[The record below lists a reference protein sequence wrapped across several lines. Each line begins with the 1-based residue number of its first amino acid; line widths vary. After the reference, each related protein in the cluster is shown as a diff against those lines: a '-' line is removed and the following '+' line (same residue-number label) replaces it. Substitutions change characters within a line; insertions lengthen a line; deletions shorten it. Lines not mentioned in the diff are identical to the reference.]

1 MRGDAVCAVARERK
15 YRLRPFES
23 GEFVRTPTG
32 RVARVI
38 GYLTDDRLD
47 LRYCDSVTTGHAN
60 EVSLPANLLRPY
72 S

>member
-1 MRGDAVCAVARERK
+1 MTLPRG
-15 YRLRPFES
+15 YPLRPYAI
-23 GEFVRTPTG
+23 GDFVVTPTG

-38 GYLTDDRLD
+38 GYLSDDRLE

-72 S
+72 N

>member
-1 MRGDAVCAVARERK
+1 MTVPRRDP
-15 YRLRPFES
+15 LRPYAI
-23 GEFVRTPTG
+23 GDFVVTPTG